1 MRTLTLGILGLLIL
15 AAATSVSA
23 TDGDRLYPIEVIL
36 TTTSDWTDVRLV
48 GASLV
53 ITEYDTIDG
62 ADAVNLRVSAGAGLS
77 VSQSVDSVIPI
88 SVRFRGYLADPS
100 GDWLQIHI
108 EKGHLGDT
116 TVSIHDDN
124 GTPSGGLVRFTHRGV
139 APGTAPENVRT
150 FPFRTTEI
158 TSRISPIVLVA
169 PSGASLGGQRLL
181 AFYYPWY
188 GNPEGPAGAWVH
200 WEPRRTNWASTHVPT
215 AGYYDSLDP
224 ETVRRHIREAKAAGI
239 DGFIAS
245 WWGLSSFE
253 NRALP
258 ILLAIAE
265 EEGFLITIYYEAA
278 DTPMQII
285 TDVSVLVSRY
295 GDSPALLTVD
305 GLPALFFYVRVTS
318 KFTLAQWQIVFDAL
332 DDRGRSIFAIAD
344 SLDPVFLTAFQGLH
358 TYNPVSLAMEATAS
372 AYRSASLAARLQ
384 GALFAATVLPG
395 YEEAVPRATSP
406 RLERVDGATYRAFWA
421 LARASKPHWILI
433 TSFNEWHEGS
443 EIEPSLE
450 FGTQYLDLTA
460 ELAAAWRSGAP
471 LPGDEAAEDRDGDGV
486 PDTSDY
492 CPDYPGH
499 PETNGC

>member
-1 MRTLTLGILGLLIL
+1 MRTLTLGLLGLFIL
-15 AAATSVSA
+15 AAGLVGLASA
-23 TDGDRLYPIEVIL
+23 ANQLYPIEIIL
-36 TTTSDWTDVRLV
+36 TTTSDWTDARLV

-53 ITEYDTIDG
+53 ITGYDILDG
-62 ADAVNLRVSAGAGLS
+62 ADAVNLRVSAGAALS
-77 VSQSVDSVIPI
+77 VSQSVDSVVPVT
-88 SVRFRGYLADPS
+88 VRFQGYLADPA
-100 GDWLQIHI
+100 GDWLQIQI
-108 EKGHLGDT
+108 EKGHLGNT
-116 TVSIHDDN
+116 TVSIHAQD
-124 GTPSGGLVRFTHRGV
+124 GTPPSGLVRFTHRGV
-139 APGTAPENVRT
+139 APGAAPQNVRT
-150 FPFRTTEI
+150 FPFRTSEI
-158 TSRISPIVLVA
+158 ASRISPIVLEA
-169 PSGASLGGQRLL
+169 PSGATLGGQRVL

-188 GNPEGPAGAWVH
+188 GNPEGPAGSWVH
-200 WEPRRTNWASTHVPT
+200 WEPRRTNWASTHMPT

-224 ETVRRHIREAKAAGI
+224 ETVRRHIREAKAGGI

-258 ILLAIAE
+258 ILMAAAE
-265 EEGFLITIYYEAA
+265 EEDFLVTIYYEAA

-295 GDSPALLTVD
+295 GDSPAFLTVD
-305 GLPALFFYVRVTS
+305 GMPALFFYVRVTS
-318 KFTLAQWQIVFDAL
+318 KFTLSQWRIVFDAL
-332 DDRGRSIFAIAD
+332 IDRGRSIFALAD
-344 SLDPVFLTAFQGLH
+344 SLDPTYLSAFQGLH
-358 TYNPVSLAMEATAS
+358 TYNPVSLPMEATAS

-395 YEEAVPRATSP
+395 YEEAVPRTTSP
-406 RLERVDGATYRAFWA
+406 YLEREDGATYRAYWA
-421 LARASKPHWILI
+421 LARASTPHWILI

-450 FGTQYLDLTA
+450 FGARYLDLTA
-460 ELAAAWRSGAP
+460 ELSAAWRSGLP

-492 CPDYPGH
+492 CPDYPGS